1 MKISYRI
8 LLINFVIVV
17 LILGSSAVAFYSI
30 IYKVLSSQQ
39 SKYLLNSANDLIY
52 SYSSQIQ
59 EMDEEFLSYANSKF
73 SISLSDAINKSKNLD
88 FILVSENKNPNIIS
102 ADYYKRKV
110 QSPGNRYSLQD
121 FLHSN
126 PYTIVNSY
134 IQNDGTTYYYGKII
148 TINYINSLSNKINAD
163 IALIKN
169 STPALVS
176 NETANQ
182 KYSYVLSKA
191 VRELSGQNNFN
202 VYSEGA
208 ESSDI
213 IATIYNP
220 TMGMAQNNNFQFLIF
235 NTLNEA
241 ADLRSNLKYFLI
253 LIGFAGILLS
263 LILTLLF
270 TGKIRRQITQLS
282 SATEITKEGNF
293 KNKIIVQTK
302 DELGKLGLAFNN
314 MLEQLQKNEKA
325 KNEYSDF
332 ITLINQNPTLKEIS
346 EAALQK
352 IIKTCGFII
361 GSLYAVDDNKISLAS
376 TFGISKDS
384 FNPENSDLFNSILR
398 NHEPIEIFSDNN
410 NLPVISAGAVKLQ
423 LKYLLLNPIIYNGKV
438 ISILELGAL
447 EYPSNESKDYLSK
460 IQEQLAI
467 GLTNAFAFVKLEN
480 LVAELKQLN
489 EDYQKQNIQIR
500 KQNET
505 LVDLH
510 GKLKEKAEELEI
522 QKKKAEEATQLKSH
536 FLASM
541 SHELRTPM
549 NSVLGLTELI
559 LEDFS
564 LSVKNRER
572 MEVVLKSGQRLMG
585 LINDILDLSKI
596 EAGKMEIHNEDIY
609 LEELLNEIENS
620 VNPLVKQKGIT
631 FKITRNINSKIV
643 INTDRGKITQVLIN
657 LLGNAVKFTDT
668 GFVEM
673 RISSIEN
680 KKLKFD
686 VIDSGIGISE
696 EDQKIIFEEF
706 RQLDGTTTRKYG
718 GTGLG
723 LAICKK
729 ISDIMN
735 GSLMIESE
743 PAKGSIFSFI
753 IPLNII
759 KLRDDAAVT
768 KINVQALVKNKKNPI
783 LIIDDDSEV
792 RYTIGQYLISKGYE
806 VIYAN
811 DGDKGIELAKKM
823 QPFAITLD
831 VMMPGKDGW
840 TVLKELKQSL
850 LTKDIPIILIS
861 IISNKNLGYGLG
873 AYEYF
878 VKPIT
883 PDLLFSAFN
892 RLENLAK
899 KKIERIIIVDDD
911 ETEFEKFKNAFR
923 NELLRI
929 DYVQDSEIAFSKILE
944 TQPDLIIIDLLMPKV
959 DGITLSHKLKS
970 NKETK
975 HIPIIIS
982 TAKDLSDEERNSLN
996 NIVEQ
1001 ISVKSNGHPLDVLKV
1016 VRDRIKLQE
1025 SNILTIEGK
1034 LDKDVIEAALEQK
1047 IISSADTNKIDYRR
1061 EVLIVDDDPDTLFT
1075 ISEIV
1080 QACNCRTQLA
1090 NNGTEC
1096 LNSLDK
1102 KMPDLILLD
1111 IMMPGMDGFQTISR
1125 IRQNENWR
1133 HIPIF
1138 AVTAKAMLEDKEVI
1152 LRHGFDDYI
1161 PKPVNSSI
1169 MAFKIEKLFSKL

>member
-17 LILGSSAVAFYSI
+17 LILGSSALAFYSI

-59 EMDEEFLSYANSKF
+59 EMDEEFLSYANNNF
-73 SISLSDAINKSKNLD
+73 SISLPDVINKSKNLD
-88 FILVSENKNPNIIS
+88 FILVSGNKYPNIIS
-102 ADYYKRKV
+102 SGFYKSIV
-110 QSPGNRYSLQD
+110 QLPAKSFSLQD
-121 FLHSN
+121 FLYSN
-126 PYTIVNSY
+126 PYTILNSY
-134 IQNDGTTYYYGKII
+134 KLKDGTIYYYGKII
-148 TINYINSLSNKINAD
+148 TIGYINNLSNKINAD
-163 IALIKN
+163 VALIKN

-176 NETANQ
+176 NETSNQ
-182 KYSYVLSKA
+182 KYSYVLTKA
-191 VRELSGQNNFN
+191 IRKLSGQNNFN

-220 TMGMAQNNNFQFLIF
+220 TMGILHNSNFQFLIF

-241 ADLRSNLKYFLI
+241 ADLRSSLKYFLFI
-253 LIGFAGILLS
+253 IGFTGILLS

-293 KNKIIVQTK
+293 KNKIIVQSK

-325 KNEYSDF
+325 KNEYSEF

-352 IIKTCGFII
+352 IIKTCGFIV
-361 GSLYAVDDNKISLAS
+361 GSLYAVDEDKITLTSS
-376 TFGISKDS
+376 YGIEKDFTNSK
-384 FNPENSDLFNSILR
+384 NLNLFYSIIR
-398 NHEPIEIFSDNN
+398 NHEPVEIFSNN
-410 NLPVISAGAVKLQ
+410 KDLPIISAGAVNLQ
-423 LKYLLLNPIIYNGKV
+423 LRYLLINPIIYNGKV

-447 EYPSNESKDYLSK
+447 EYPSNESKEYLSK

-480 LVAELKQLN
+480 LVAELKKLN

-522 QKKKAEEATQLKSH
+522 QKGKAEEATQLKSH

-559 LEDFS
+559 LEDLT
-564 LSVKNRER
+564 LSGKNRER
-572 MEVVLKSGQRLMG
+572 MEVVLKSGNRLMG

-596 EAGKMEIHNEDIY
+596 EAGKMEVHNEDIY
-609 LEELLNEIENS
+609 LEELINEIDNS
-620 VNPLVKQKGIT
+620 VTPLVKQKGIS

-729 ISDIMN
+729 IADIMN
-735 GSLMIESE
+735 GTLMVESE

-759 KLRDDAAVT
+759 KLRDDTAVQN
-768 KINVQALVKNKKNPI
+768 INIQSLVKNKKNPI

-806 VIYAN
+806 VIYAE

-840 TVLKELKQSL
+840 MVLWGIKQNL

-883 PDLLFSAFN
+883 PDLLFSAFS

-899 KKIERIIIVDDD
+899 KKIERIVIVDDD

-923 NELLRI
+923 NEQLRI
-929 DYVQDSEIAFSKILE
+929 DYIQDSEIAFSKILE
-944 TQPDLIIIDLLMPKV
+944 TQPDLIILDLLMPKV

-970 NKETK
+970 NRETK

-1025 SNILTIEGK
+1025 SNINTLEK
-1034 LDKDVIEAALEQK
+1034 KADKDSIEAALEQK
-1047 IISSADTNKIDYRR
+1047 VTSNLDANENDHRH

-1080 QACNCRTQLA
+1080 QACNCKTDLA
-1090 NNGTEC
+1090 KNGVEC
-1096 LNSLDK
+1096 LTSLDK

-1125 IRQNENWR
+1125 IRQNEKWKR
-1133 HIPIF
+1133 IPIF

-1161 PKPVNSSI
+1161 PKPVNSSV